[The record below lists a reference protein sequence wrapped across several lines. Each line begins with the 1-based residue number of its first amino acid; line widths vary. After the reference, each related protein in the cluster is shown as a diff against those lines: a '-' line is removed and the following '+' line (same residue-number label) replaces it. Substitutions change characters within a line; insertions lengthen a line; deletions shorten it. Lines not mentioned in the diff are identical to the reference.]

1 MLSNP
6 FSHPISTSVPDCVS
20 RITYMPSTS
29 VVGSASPPT
38 QTLEASNGQFA
49 FGRSAV
55 QVRAQSRGLYPDETL
70 MEELG

>member
-1 MLSNP
+1 
-6 FSHPISTSVPDCVS
+6 
-20 RITYMPSTS
+20 MPSTS

-38 QTLEASNGQFA
+38 PQTLEASNGQFA